1 MWQNPDEVD
10 SFKMA
15 KEFVFFKEYY
25 DAIRCMSL
33 KDQTIILKEV
43 LEYMFDG
50 VMPPVHNDIKGV
62 FWAGNYRNLRLS
74 KTRACATSNR
84 NQTVIKTESS
94 EHQNS
99 IKTKSNQ
106 NQSVHPMKDDKD
118 KDIYKPPIV
127 PQRGTVSASFEKFW
141 KAYPRHEAKQ
151 RAIPALE
158 RALKKT
164 DIDTILNAI
173 EKQKHSDK
181 WTKDNGQFI
190 PHPATWLNG
199 GCWDDE
205 ITVAESEPE
214 KEYHPITPLTKCKVC
229 GSRNVVTRGM
239 YANCLN
245 GDCCASFVWS
255 SSAGD
260 WREE

>member
-1 MWQNPDEVD
+1 MMD
-10 SFKMA
+10 K
-15 KEFVFFKEYY
+15 YY
-25 DAIRCMSL
+25 FYQSYYYSLKGLKRETRYAIREAI
-33 KDQTIILKEV
+33 DD
-43 LEYMFDG
+43 YMFEDKEPNFKDALSNSIW
-50 VMPPVHNDIKGV
+50 MLLLPT
-62 FWAGNYRNLRLS
+62 LS
-74 KTRACATSNR
+74 KS
-84 NQTVIKTESS
+84 
-94 EHQNS
+94 
-99 IKTKSNQ
+99 KTKYENAKGKRQANQEQ
-106 NQSVHPMKDDKD
+106 NQEQTENEMKANQKRNESENEIRPSISISKEDGERKMDNN
-118 KDIYKPPIV
+118 IPPIV
-127 PQRGTVSASFEKFW
+127 PHRGVSASFEKFW

-245 GDCCASFVWS
+245 GDCYASFVWS

-260 WREE
+260 WKEE